1 MCFRDLDAERLPDS
15 GQQGLLGSRL
25 RATSKPQPAV
35 LGHILRHL
43 LVYVFIYYFVL
54 LGLHPWHM
62 EAPRLGVESE
72 L

>member
-1 MCFRDLDAERLPDS
+1 MKYVIILNFLLEYFNFLVDLNV
-15 GQQGLLGSRL
+15 
-25 RATSKPQPAV
+25 V
-35 LGHILRHL
+35 LG
-43 LVYVFIYYFVL
+43 FFFCL